1 MANAGRVRDVAE
13 AFRYGSLLGCDL
25 EEVANSVEGG
35 MTVVAAPTGVFSIL
49 GRVQG
54 RSQGQPLRGLA
65 GAEPP
70 YRGDPRSVPLTALA
84 RRSS

>member
-1 MANAGRVRDVAE
+1 MANAEWVKDAVVAYRYSDPQRGGRD
-13 AFRYGSLLGCDL
+13 
-25 EEVANSVEGG
+25 G

-65 GAEPP
+65 GAEPLHHGGASRIP
-70 YRGDPRSVPLTALA
+70 VTAVIGA
-84 RRSS
+84 RTSTGGRHG